1 MLLNFSFTKNKA
13 KKRLC
18 HGIFI
23 LFFLRAFFCFC
34 FFQFRVS
41 SRLLSNKI
49 KKRRENKKQKT
60 KKGSI
65 SSFFLFFFFSFFF
78 FFFFFFF
85 FSFLFIFYSFCF
97 DSSTAIHPLFPLPL
111 SIHPSHLIMNY
122 PSIHPS
128 IYSLYSIH
136 NLLINFVFQLD

>member
-65 SSFFLFFFFSFFF
+65 SSFFLFFFFSF
-78 FFFFFFF
+78 
-85 FSFLFIFYSFCF
+85 LFIFYSFCF